1 MNIHKHVASSFLT
14 IGLLA
19 VFATSL
25 EADDFAYMIGAQYG
39 GNTSPFGTVDLN
51 TGAFTLVGNMGP
63 GSYTGLAVVNGVVYT
78 EQNGILFSVNTSNG
92 SLTQIGGITG
102 NNMATFGSTTTG
114 LYGLAGSGSQS
125 VTTLFS
131 INPQTGAITAIGPIG
146 SNIIGNG
153 QGFYARFS
161 SGSSTLYM
169 ENASNLYTINTA
181 TGAAT
186 QVGTTDS
193 NGYLTSVLLFE
204 NGTYYDGAGSV
215 FGTINI
221 ATGQITPHSS
231 VSGGPGSIIALA
243 PLSSSNN
250 FYLSDYAFGENW
262 ESTLTYINYSQQTVT
277 CTTNFYGD
285 NGLPLAVPFAQGSV
299 TTRTDVLAPG
309 GSIHDQ
315 TTAPHTGTVMEGW
328 AQGGCTG
335 PVQASMLFRQFSAGV
350 PIGEAGVNAEAAP
363 TTEFATFAQTATG
376 VAYANPSTTQSA
388 TITFTAY
395 NNAGVRLGSQSV
407 MLTPLAHGASNIG
420 PLLGLQSFT
429 GFVKITSTIPIISLS
444 LNFEA
449 APIFSSL
456 PPGDLPSTTQLVTP

>member
-1 MNIHKHVASSFLT
+1 MNIRKHAAPGLLT

-25 EADDFAYMIGAQYG
+25 EADDLAYMIGAQYG

-51 TGAFTLVGNMGP
+51 SGVFTLIGNMGP
-63 GSYTGLAVVNGVVYT
+63 GSYAGLAVANGVVYT

-125 VTTLFS
+125 VATLFS

-146 SNIIGNG
+146 SSAIPNG
-153 QGFYARFS
+153 QTYYQRLS
-161 SGSSTLYM
+161 VGSSTLYM
-169 ENASNLYTINTA
+169 ENGGNLYTINTA

-193 NGYLTSVLLFE
+193 NGYLSSVLLFE
-204 NGTYYDGAGSV
+204 NGTYYVGAGSV
-215 FGTINI
+215 FGTIDT

-231 VSGGPGSIIALA
+231 IFGGPGSIIAIA

-250 FYLSDYAFGENW
+250 YYFSDYAFGENW

-277 CTTNFYGD
+277 CTTNFYG
-285 NGLPLAVPFAQGSV
+285 NGAPVAVPFAQGSV
-299 TTRTDVLAPG
+299 TTRTDMLAPG
-309 GSIHDQ
+309 GSIHDP
-315 TTAPHTGTVMEGW
+315 TTAPHSGTVSQGW
-328 AQGGCTG
+328 AQAACTG
-335 PVQASMLFRQFSAGV
+335 PVQASMLFRQFNAGA
-350 PIGEAGVNAEAAP
+350 PIAEAGVNAEAAP
-363 TTEFATFAQTATG
+363 ATEFATFAQTATA

-388 TITFTAY
+388 TITFTVYDNTGA
-395 NNAGVRLGSQSV
+395 RLGSQSIT
-407 MLTPLAHGASNIG
+407 LGPLAHGASNIG
-420 PLLGLQSFT
+420 PLLGLASFT
-429 GFVKITSTIPIISLS
+429 GFVKVTSTIPIISLS
-444 LNFEA
+444 LNFEV

-456 PPGDLPSTTQLVTP
+456 PPGDLPSNTQLVTP